1 MSSQKVLFCTAA
13 LILSLVVPG
22 SPARAANILCQVD
35 PTAVYA
41 KKDGDLLILA
51 ETDSGAQRTW
61 TLCNLMSDG
70 PVISAQLC
78 SVFYT
83 QTLTARALRA
93 PLRLVLETTPLSDAV
108 AATGVSWDGTCDGIN
123 HWTVLEPALRRVD
136 LM

>member
-1 MSSQKVLFCTAA
+1 MSPRKGFFCLAT
-13 LILSLVVPG
+13 LILSLAVPG
-22 SPARAANILCQVD
+22 LPARAANILCQVD
-35 PTAVYA
+35 PSAVYA

-51 ETDSGAQRTW
+51 TTASSAQRTW
-61 TLCNLMSDG
+61 TLCNLVSDG

-93 PLRLVLETTPLSDAV
+93 PLRLVLETAPLADAV